1 MSRYVDFLIQ
11 LMQFAGVAVAAIAVL
26 VAVVRTGLASLA
38 GERSRQMTTIS
49 LDLARTV
56 LIGLDL
62 LLVSA
67 ALEAAIYARE
77 PDFVRLGTVAG
88 LRIAL
93 TLLVSFE
100 LAFRADGDPGRRASA
115 AGRPAVGDGPPA
127 TVPQPVHPPGGRAPV
142 VLAGPSPAR
151 PGRHPGG
158 GRRPAG
164 RERLGR
170 PGPAGP
176 GLTGSPD

>member
-100 LAFRADGDPGRRASA
+100 LAFRADTGPTAIPGVERRRRAAPPWETALRRRFRSPSTRRA
-115 AGRPAVGDGPPA
+115 DGHPSSSRARPRPARAGTRVVAADR
-127 TVPQPVHPPGGRAPV
+127 PVDSLWVDRA
-142 VLAGPSPAR
+142 
-151 PGRHPGG
+151 
-158 GRRPAG
+158 
-164 RERLGR
+164 RLGR
-170 PGPAGP
+170 
-176 GLTGSPD
+176 D